1 MSVRNAGTTIKEA
14 RLKAGLTQEKL
25 SENVCSVLSLSRI
38 ENGSC
43 GVSPSTFQALMQ
55 HAGVSCETY
64 PIFANRTDFDCFYA
78 LKQVQFFLNSHQLTL
93 AYDELSRIESMHWA
107 DNRFYYQEWLYLYY
121 KMLAYSGTCNH
132 TQLYGTLLDA
142 IHISRPDFDP
152 ENIRNSLLSIVE
164 IRLFLAFAQEAFY
177 QNELS
182 LSLSVCS
189 QISTYLAHST
199 FTTSE
204 LDQLR
209 AEHAIVYGKYLL
221 ATKDFK
227 TALSLLNPCRVQ
239 AAANLDDS
247 LIHELTFLTALC
259 HYHLGDKEQ
268 AALFIKA
275 AFFSAH
281 SIEST
286 YATICRN
293 YVNQHLEITL
303 PVLFYELEDIALPD
317 FPIKKVI
324 DTSHMGNGI
333 YDLFSPDVLTLGSL
347 IRELRL
353 EQHLSQT
360 ALCQGLC
367 SKSKL
372 SKIEN
377 GTLQPEIILAQCLL
391 QRLGISERVFTF
403 YGNARE
409 AKLQE
414 LLGQLNKTYTSDKI
428 HIFSYCNEI
437 KQICSTKDTLYLQK
451 ADFFLSHCS
460 SSPEE
465 QLEDC
470 LHAIH
475 MTIPDFTFLN
485 ILNCHLSGDE
495 LCIVLCI
502 CNAEY
507 TIDPNLGIQHLYRVL
522 EYADSCNFN
531 IMATRT
537 FYPIV
542 LGSLTV
548 RLFAQER
555 YREFLSLI
563 PNLSLP
569 VVRTSLY
576 YVAHINLHYCQV
588 LGLNNQLALCKKHA
602 YYAYYNAIIMNINAF
617 TNIRQGVLD
626 DFNIEIL

>member
-1 MSVRNAGTTIKEA
+1 
-14 RLKAGLTQEKL
+14 
-25 SENVCSVLSLSRI
+25 
-38 ENGSC
+38 
-43 GVSPSTFQALMQ
+43 MQ
-55 HAGVSCETY
+55 GYLCETY

-93 AYDELSRIESMHWA
+93 AYDELSRIESIHWA

-182 LSLSVCS
+182 LCLSVCS

-227 TALSLLNPCRVQ
+227 TALSLLDPCRVQ

-259 HYHLGDKEQ
+259 RYHLGDKEQ

-286 YATICRN
+286 YATICKN

-303 PVLFYELEDIALPD
+303 PDLFYELEDIALPD

-324 DTSHMGNGI
+324 DTSHMGDGI

-414 LLGQLNKTYTSDKI
+414 LLGQLTKTYNVDKKNLQYYYDEIQKICTS
-428 HIFSYCNEI
+428 
-437 KQICSTKDTLYLQK
+437 KDTLYLQN
-451 ADFFLSHCS
+451 ATFHLSHCS
-460 SSPEE
+460 ASPQE
-465 QLEDC
+465 QLD
-470 LHAIH
+470 LLFQSLAL
-475 MTIPDFTFLN
+475 TVADFNFSD
-485 ILNCHLSGDE
+485 ILNYQLSGTE
-495 LCIVLCI
+495 LTILNNI
-502 CNAEY
+502 CFAEFNIEP
-507 TIDPNLGIQHLYRVL
+507 TRCIQHLYKIL
-522 EYADSCNFN
+522 EYGDSHPFN
-531 IMATRT
+531 IMEARH
-537 FYPIV
+537 FYPV
-542 LGSLTV
+542 TV
-548 RLFAQER
+548 GMLAARLFAQKRDDEI
-555 YREFLSLI
+555 LLLAPKLHMPIIKS
-563 PNLSLP
+563 
-569 VVRTSLY
+569 SLY
-576 YVAHINLHYCQV
+576 FVGHINAHYCQV
-588 LGLNNQLALCKKHA
+588 LGHTGNLELCKKHS
-602 YYAYYNAIIMNINAF
+602 YYAFYNAVI
-617 TNIRQGVLD
+617 TNTTAHTCIKRDIQN
-626 DFNIEIL
+626 DFNIEIE